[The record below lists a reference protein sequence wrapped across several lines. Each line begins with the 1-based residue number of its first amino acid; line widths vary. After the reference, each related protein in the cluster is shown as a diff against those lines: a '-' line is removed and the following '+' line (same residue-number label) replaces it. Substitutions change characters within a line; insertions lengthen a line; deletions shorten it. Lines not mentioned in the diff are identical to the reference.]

1 MGIVKVSQFR
11 FGIGADKERIFFVIH
26 DVFFLFYAI
35 KLQKKSLFF
44 KGLTSFLFVGNQ
56 ETSLGNMV
64 CPDTLIFVLLTRK
77 GCILCI
83 INFKIILLWQ

>member
-35 KLQKKSLFF
+35 KLH
-44 KGLTSFLFVGNQ
+44 
-56 ETSLGNMV
+56 
-64 CPDTLIFVLLTRK
+64 
-77 GCILCI
+77 
-83 INFKIILLWQ
+83 KIPCFSKV